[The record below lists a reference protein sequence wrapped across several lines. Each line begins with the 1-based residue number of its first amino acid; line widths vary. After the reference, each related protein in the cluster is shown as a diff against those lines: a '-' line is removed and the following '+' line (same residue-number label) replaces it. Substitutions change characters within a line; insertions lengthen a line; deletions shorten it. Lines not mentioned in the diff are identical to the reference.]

1 MSETIQ
7 LSDDLIIG
15 TGRDRIC
22 YEHPTIKEQCIKTSI
37 SSHKQSR
44 REVRYFS
51 FLTKR
56 NINLSHVSVF
66 LGNVKTSQGL
76 GFCFELV
83 RNVNGEISITLRE
96 SLEKQIISLK
106 EIQPKLKD
114 LKEYLVS
121 NGICIRD
128 ISPSNIICQNTAEGI
143 NLIVIDGIG
152 NSNINPLTIR
162 LPSLINSAISKA
174 WQSLDKKLARIEKSL
189 NKTGFQ
195 S

>member
-51 FLTKR
+51 FLKKKGTD
-56 NINLSHVSVF
+56 LSHISTF
-66 LGNVKTSQGL
+66 LGKVNTNQGI

-83 RNVNGEISITLRE
+83 RNQDEKISLTLRE
-96 SLEKQIISLK
+96 SLENQIFSF
-106 EIQPKLKD
+106 EDIQPKLD
-114 LKEYLVS
+114 ELKQYLIN

-128 ISPSNIICQNTAEGI
+128 ISPSNIICQDTNQGI
-143 NLIVIDGIG
+143 NLIIIDGVG
-152 NSNINPLTIR
+152 NSNLNPLTIR
-162 LPSLINSAISKA
+162 FTSLIHSAIFKA
-174 WQSLDKKLARIEKSL
+174 WTSLDRKIARIEKSL
-189 NKTGFQ
+189 NRTD

>member
-1 MSETIQ
+1 VSEIIQ

-44 REVRYFS
+44 REVQYFS

-56 NINLSHVSVF
+56 NVNLSHISVF
-66 LGNVKTSQGL
+66 LGNVQTSQGI

-83 RNVNGEISITLRE
+83 RNVDGEISFTLRE
-96 SLEKQIISLK
+96 SLEKQIVSLK
-106 EIQPKLKD
+106 EIQPKLED
-114 LKEYLVS
+114 LKKYLMS

-128 ISPSNIICQNTAEGI
+128 ISPSNIICQNTTEGI

-152 NSNINPLTIR
+152 NPNINPLTIR
-162 LPSLINSAISKA
+162 LPRLIDSAISKA
-174 WQSLDKKLARIEKSL
+174 WKSLDKKLARVEKTL
-189 NKTGFQ
+189 HRTG

>member
-1 MSETIQ
+1 VSETIQ

-66 LGNVKTSQGL
+66 LGNVQTSQGL

-83 RNVNGEISITLRE
+83 RNVNGEISFTLRE
-96 SLEKQIISLK
+96 SLEKQIVSLK
-106 EIQPKLKD
+106 EIQPKLED

-128 ISPSNIICQNTAEGI
+128 ISPSNIICQNTTEGI

-152 NSNINPLTIR
+152 NPNINPLTIR
-162 LPSLINSAISKA
+162 LPRLINSAISKA
-174 WQSLDKKLARIEKSL
+174 WKSLDRKLARIEKTL
-189 NKTGFQ
+189 HKTG
-195 S
+195 SLS

>member
-1 MSETIQ
+1 MSEIIQ

-22 YEHPTIKEQCIKTSI
+22 YEHPTIKDQCIKVSI

-51 FLTKR
+51 FLKKR
-56 NINLSHVSVF
+56 SLDLSNVSVF
-66 LGNVKTSQGL
+66 LGKVKTNLGI

-83 RNVNGEISITLRE
+83 RDEDEEISLTLRE
-96 SLEKQIISLK
+96 CLEKKIFSLED
-106 EIQPKLKD
+106 IQPKL
-114 LKEYLVS
+114 EYLKQYLLS

-128 ISPSNIICQNTAEGI
+128 ISPSNIICQNTAKGI

-162 LPSLINSAISKA
+162 FTSLINSAIIKA
-174 WQSLDKKLARIEKSL
+174 WKSLDIKLARIEKSL
-189 NKTGFQ
+189 HKTGF
-195 S
+195 

>member
-1 MSETIQ
+1 MSATIQ

-22 YEHPTIKEQCIKTSI
+22 YEHPTIKDQCIKVSI

-51 FLTKR
+51 FLNKR
-56 NINLSHVSVF
+56 NIDLSHVSVF
-66 LGNVKTSQGL
+66 LGKIKTNQGA

-83 RNVNGEISITLRE
+83 RNTDENISLTLRE
-96 SLEKQIISLK
+96 NLEKQIFSVK
-106 EIQPKLKD
+106 EIQPKLEE
-114 LKEYLVS
+114 LKEYLIN

-128 ISPSNIICQNTAEGI
+128 ISPSNIICQNTNQGI
-143 NLIVIDGIG
+143 NLIIIDGVG
-152 NSNINPLTIR
+152 NSNSNPLTIR
-162 LPSLINSAISKA
+162 FTSLINSAIIKA
-174 WQSLDKKLARIEKSL
+174 WKSLDRKLARIEESL
-189 NKTGFQ
+189 NRTV

>member
-1 MSETIQ
+1 VSEIIQ

-56 NINLSHVSVF
+56 NINLSHVSAF
-66 LGNVKTSQGL
+66 LGIVQTSQGL

-83 RNVNGEISITLRE
+83 RDVSGEISFTLRE
-96 SLEKQIISLK
+96 SLEKRMISLK
-106 EIQPKLKD
+106 EIQPKLED

-121 NGICIRD
+121 NAICVRD
-128 ISPSNIICQNTAEGI
+128 ISPSNIICQYTTEGI
-143 NLIVIDGIG
+143 NLIIIDGIG

-162 LPSLINSAISKA
+162 LPRLINSAICKT
-174 WQSLDKKLARIEKSL
+174 WKSLDRKLARIEKAL
-189 NKTGFQ
+189 HKTGSQ
-195 S
+195 

>member
-22 YEHPTIKEQCIKTSI
+22 YEHPTIKEQCIKVSI

-51 FLTKR
+51 FLKKR
-56 NINLSHVSVF
+56 GVDMSQISVF
-66 LGNVKTSQGL
+66 LGKIKTNQGI

-83 RNVNGEISITLRE
+83 RNKDGKISLTLRE
-96 SLEKQIISLK
+96 SLEKQIFTIK
-106 EIQPKLKD
+106 DIQPKLEMLQK
-114 LKEYLVS
+114 YLLS
-121 NGICIRD
+121 SGICIRD
-128 ISPSNIICQNTAEGI
+128 ISPSNIICQNTTKGI

-162 LPSLINSAISKA
+162 FTSLINSAIIKA
-174 WQSLDKKLARIEKSL
+174 WKSLDIKLARIEKSL
-189 NKTGFQ
+189 NKTG

>member
-1 MSETIQ
+1 VSEKIQ

-22 YEHPTIKEQCIKTSI
+22 YEHPTIKEQCIKISI

-66 LGNVKTSQGL
+66 LGIVQTSQGL

-83 RNVNGEISITLRE
+83 RNVEGEISFTLRE
-96 SLEKQIISLK
+96 SLEKQIISLE
-106 EIQPKLKD
+106 EIQPKLED

-128 ISPSNIICQNTAEGI
+128 ISPSNIICQNTTKGI

-162 LPSLINSAISKA
+162 LPRLINSAISKA
-174 WQSLDKKLARIEKSL
+174 WKSLDRKLAKIEKIL
-189 NKTGFQ
+189 HKTGSQ
-195 S
+195 L

>member
-1 MSETIQ
+1 MSDTIQ

-22 YEHPTIKEQCIKTSI
+22 YEHPTIKDQCIKISI

-51 FLTKR
+51 FLNRKKVD
-56 NINLSHVSVF
+56 LSHISTF
-66 LGNVKTSQGL
+66 LGKVKTNQGA

-83 RNVNGEISITLRE
+83 RNEDGKISLTLRE
-96 SLEKQIISLK
+96 SLEKQIFSLK
-106 EIQPKLKD
+106 DIQPKLEY
-114 LKEYLVS
+114 LKEYLIS

-128 ISPSNIICQNTAEGI
+128 ISPSNIICQNTAKGI

-162 LPSLINSAISKA
+162 LPRLINSAIIKA
-174 WQSLDKKLARIEKSL
+174 WKSLDRKLARIEESL
-189 NKTGFQ
+189 NRTD